1 MSAVAAARRFAMLLS
16 PPALQRTM
24 TQRLPHAHE
33 QQMITLR
40 EAEGDGGLLPPEPVK
55 IIICHAAMHAAPNL
69 HPARKSLLLLEP
81 QYTTSV
87 ASLRQQSG
95 VLKAMP
101 QHVEARTTHSTPR
114 APR

>member
-1 MSAVAAARRFAMLLS
+1 MPLRYAALPGRTARCR
-16 PPALQRTM
+16 
-24 TQRLPHAHE
+24 QRLPHAHE

-81 QYTTSV
+81 HCTKRRSHRRAALRRAWAAGAEVQR
-87 ASLRQQSG
+87 ASC
-95 VLKAMP
+95 
-101 QHVEARTTHSTPR
+101 
-114 APR
+114 